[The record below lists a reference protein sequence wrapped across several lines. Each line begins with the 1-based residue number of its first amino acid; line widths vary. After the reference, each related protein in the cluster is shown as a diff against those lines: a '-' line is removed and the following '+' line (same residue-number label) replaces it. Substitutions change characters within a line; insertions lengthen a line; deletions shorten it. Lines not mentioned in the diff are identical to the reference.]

1 MAQSNESTVV
11 TEYKPQDRRSEAYQS
26 EAALEAEF
34 IKMLTEQ
41 SYDYLPIH
49 CEEDL
54 IKNLRKQLEELNHYQ
69 FSDSEWDRFFNQIL
83 ANPKAEIVDKTRI
96 IQEDHVQVLVRD
108 DGSSK
113 NITLIDK
120 KNIHNNKLQV
130 NGLEA
135 NLTLYKMT
143 AKEKA
148 EEQLAEEIS
157 AAFNRHHFKDI
168 EFSSSL
174 TGKKYKGTTAD
185 DGTLCIIEAESGVE
199 IPNNSKPSKKAIIGQ
214 AIIDLGGETTKD
226 DTLYQRY
233 RKLTKLILE
242 A

>member
-1 MAQSNESTVV
+1 MVS
-11 TEYKPQDRRSEAYQS
+11 DRLKDMPLHDIIDQLNPHLRSIDNIDGKKRVREFYAMTPEEAYNL
-26 EAALEAEF
+26 LEGIA
-34 IKMLTEQ
+34 K
-41 SYDYLPIH
+41 
-49 CEEDL
+49 
-54 IKNLRKQLEELNHYQ
+54 
-69 FSDSEWDRFFNQIL
+69 
-83 ANPKAEIVDKTRI
+83 
-96 IQEDHVQVLVRD
+96 
-108 DGSSK
+108 
-113 NITLIDK
+113 
-120 KNIHNNKLQV
+120 V